1 MATGFTDSLPVR
13 GRNTERY
20 IGHWSRN
27 LVADRPTCIDLL
39 TFFIRSPI
47 RSFWIFD
54 QSLDRMMYRI
64 NEPLCFQYATIA
76 T

>member
-13 GRNTERY
+13 GRNTEKY

-27 LVADRPTCIDLL
+27 LVADRPTCIDLTSL
-39 TFFIRSPI
+39 A

-54 QSLDRMMYRI
+54 QSADRMMY
-64 NEPLCFQYATIA
+64 
-76 T
+76 